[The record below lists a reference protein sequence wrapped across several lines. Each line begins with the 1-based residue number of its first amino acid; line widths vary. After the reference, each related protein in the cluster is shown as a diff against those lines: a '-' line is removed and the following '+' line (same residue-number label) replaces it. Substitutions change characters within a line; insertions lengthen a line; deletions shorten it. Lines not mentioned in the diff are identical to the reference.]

1 MSHNPDHPRIEP
13 ATQAR
18 AASATQELCGPVGTI
33 CGLAVLILLA
43 ALIPAWWHPASRTA
57 QLGSCLTDATRGG
70 RSRRAVRKAA
80 ATLEPE
86 RLR

>member
-43 ALIPAWWHPASRTA
+43 ALIPA
-57 QLGSCLTDATRGG
+57 
-70 RSRRAVRKAA
+70 
-80 ATLEPE
+80 
-86 RLR
+86 